1 MRRRIGNGVLL
12 TLIVGKLV
20 FSTSIVCAQ
29 EAKTV
34 VGPSNVALQDGA
46 NALLARNAE
55 EGIRLTLIGLQ
66 QAKNA
71 SERETAKSNL
81 CAGYAL
87 QKQYQTALK
96 YCDEVLQESDRNW
109 RAYSNRAII
118 YIKLERFEEAARD
131 LLRGEEISPQA
142 RNLKAVRRMYE
153 DATNP
158 VSPHIII
165 DDRRNPPTAGD
176 AP

>member
-1 MRRRIGNGVLL
+1 MRRRIGKGASR
-12 TLIVGKLV
+12 TLIVGFLALC
-20 FSTSIVCAQ
+20 TSPVCAQ

-34 VGPSNVALQDGA
+34 LGPTNIALQEGA

-55 EGIRLTLIGLQ
+55 DGIRLTLIGLQ
-66 QAKNA
+66 QANNA
-71 SERETAKSNL
+71 SERETARGNL

-87 QKQYQTALK
+87 QKQYETALA
-96 YCDEVLQESDRNW
+96 YCDEVLQENDRNW
-109 RAYSNRAII
+109 RAYSNRALI
-118 YIKLERFEEAARD
+118 YIQLERFEEAAHD
-131 LLRGEEISPQA
+131 LLRGEAISPQS
-142 RNLKAVRRMYE
+142 RSLKAVRRMYE

-165 DDRRNPPTAGD
+165 DDRRGPPAASD